1 MIDALLKEAQTKM
14 GQAVE
19 HTQGELST
27 VRTGR
32 ANPAILNRVMV
43 DYYGTQT
50 PLQQLASFSVPEPQL
65 LVVQPFDKGAMAE
78 IEKALQTADLGLNP
92 SNDGT
97 VIRIAFPP
105 LNEERRRELIKVAR
119 HVAEEGRI
127 AIRNVRRHAK
137 DEMEKLHGEASDDDI
152 RRGEHELQDATDE
165 HIGRLDEMLAH
176 KETDLSQV

>member
-1 MIDALLKEAQTKM
+1 M

-19 HTQGELST
+19 HTQGELTS

-43 DYYGTQT
+43 DYYGTKT

-65 LVVQPFDKGAMAE
+65 LVVQPFDKGAMSE
-78 IEKALQTADLGLNP
+78 IEKALQVADLGLNP

-105 LNEERRRELIKVAR
+105 LNEERRHDLIKLAR
-119 HVAEEGRI
+119 HITEEGRI

-137 DEMEKLHGEASDDDI
+137 DEMENLHGDISDDDI
-152 RRGEHELQDATDE
+152 RRGEHELQNATDN
-165 HIGRLDEMLAH
+165 HIGKLDEMLAY
-176 KETDLSQV
+176 KETELAQV